1 MIYSYDII
9 MHAWPVLVLAAVT
22 SIICYYFTRENK
34 ETYYSPHAMDQY
46 LDQIKNSIWREGETR
61 LHELRNQDHAQILK
75 TNDEFKK
82 HKQAYMYSRD
92 FLIKDLAQNMGLYGH
107 VPDYVKTYRESENL
121 DDKTSDKNVMR
132 KMYKFVLSDTET
144 RIYYVYYDLE
154 SHSYKWLDMVNAASK
169 TDVPMSTGARNIIEA
184 CSMLS
189 LHFNMG
195 EKARLD
201 WHKLNK
207 TDYLGYVFNEN
218 GESIKLK
225 MHMPSAMQTGVV
237 ESVQLYKTIKDAEFA
252 SYDTDLMSVSELFD
266 LALKR
271 CTILRTRE
279 FERIKKLNQT
289 QEENYV
295 PKKADKTKIKII
307 DLKEKEKDEH

>member
-1 MIYSYDII
+1 MIYSYNTIV
-9 MHAWPVLVLAAVT
+9 HAWPVLVLAIVILT
-22 SIICYYFTRENK
+22 ICYYFTRENK
-34 ETYYSPHAMDQY
+34 ETYYSPRAMDQY
-46 LDQIKNSIWREGETR
+46 FDQIKNSIWREGEKR
-61 LHELRNQDHAQILK
+61 LHKLRNQDHAQILK
-75 TNDEFKK
+75 TNNELKK
-82 HKQAYMYSRD
+82 HKQAYMYSRE

-107 VPDYVKTYRESENL
+107 VPDYVRTYRESENL
-121 DDKTSDKNVMR
+121 GKISDKDVMR

-154 SHSYKWLDMVNAASK
+154 SHSYKWLDIISAASK
-169 TDVPMSTGARNIIEA
+169 SNVPMSTSARNIIEA

-207 TDYLGYVFNEN
+207 ADYLGYVFNEN

-237 ESVQLYKTIKDAEFA
+237 ESVQLYKTTKDAEFA
-252 SYDTDLMSVSELFD
+252 SYDTDLMPVSELFD

-271 CTILRTRE
+271 CTALRKRE
-279 FERIKKLNQT
+279 LERIKKLNQMPG
-289 QEENYV
+289 QSYV
-295 PKKADKTKIKII
+295 PKRTDKTKTKII
-307 DLKEKEKDEH
+307 DLPEERKG